1 MIQSKGDVSLVG
13 ERDAIEAYFEC
24 ITSCSLEGEGIECTT
39 RCIEVH
45 FKSEIEL

>member
-1 MIQSKGDVSLVG
+1 MIQSKGYVSPVG
-13 ERDAIEAYFEC
+13 ERDAIDSYFAC
-24 ITSCSLEGEGIECTT
+24 ITSCSLEGEGMECIT